1 VNSIIGSYYY
11 LRVIVVMYMR
21 EPQQE
26 TPRFA
31 VPAAAV
37 LALFLAAAGTLYLGL
52 FPAQLAGWAA
62 SAAAS
67 LR

>member
-1 VNSIIGSYYY
+1 
-11 LRVIVVMYMR
+11 MR

-31 VPAAAV
+31 VPASAV
-37 LALFLAAAGTLYLGL
+37 VALLAAAAGTVFFGL

-62 SAAAS
+62 RAAAS

>member
-1 VNSIIGSYYY
+1 
-11 LRVIVVMYMR
+11 
-21 EPQQE
+21 
-26 TPRFA
+26 